1 MKDFFYFAYSLEN
14 FQKKIYDISKIKFK
28 ARQADHKKSLNH
40 EQHKSDTQL
49 LNELWE
55 SKAQKEKPVTM
66 WKI

>member
-40 EQHKSDTQL
+40 
-49 LNELWE
+49 
-55 SKAQKEKPVTM
+55 
-66 WKI
+66 